1 MNPSLSNH
9 PYQSGRTA
17 VQATPRA
24 ILTQFMH
31 AKSPAEHD
39 PQAHSADDNIQV
51 QTVHRMLSTIEALN
65 ARIAR
70 LAIGLGVRLDS
81 NDDLARAMSSYGP
94 AVSHERRS
102 ATQGRAVAH
111 ATPGP
116 DRRVSH
122 LHDELRGL
130 LVLRYG
136 VQMRY
141 VEQFGAGAT
150 LQVLVEV
157 EAHLARDGFKT
168 GADGI
173 NLDRLFK
180 EP

>member
-1 MNPSLSNH
+1 M
-9 PYQSGRTA
+9 R
-17 VQATPRA
+17 
-24 ILTQFMH
+24 
-31 AKSPAEHD
+31 
-39 PQAHSADDNIQV
+39 
-51 QTVHRMLSTIEALN
+51 RMLSTIEALN

-81 NDDLARAMSSYGP
+81 NDDLARAMSSSSHAP
-94 AVSHERRS
+94 AVAHERRI
-102 ATQGRAVAH
+102 AMQRRVVAR

-136 VQMRY
+136 VQTRY

-180 EP
+180 GS